1 MSVSF
6 FLPVAWAPGSE
17 RRLLPNPESAFYG
30 GPKEFHPFCRRASRA
45 IKSEIVAVVPK
56 RAERTPVPGAGFSPE
71 AVPGNELEKND
82 TRNRQPRHSVLKSYN
97 ERLTPKTNRKLK

>member
-1 MSVSF
+1 VD
-6 FLPVAWAPGSE
+6 PA
-17 RRLLPNPESAFYG
+17 
-30 GPKEFHPFCRRASRA
+30 K
-45 IKSEIVAVVPK
+45 
-56 RAERTPVPGAGFSPE
+56 AERTPVPGAGFSPE

>member
-1 MSVSF
+1 MGDRKNFIHF
-6 FLPVAWAPGSE
+6 F
-17 RRLLPNPESAFYG
+17 
-30 GPKEFHPFCRRASRA
+30 RRASRA
-45 IKSEIVAVVPK
+45 IKNEIVAVVPQK
-56 RAERTPVPGAGFSPE
+56 AERTPVPGAGFSPE